1 MKIANPLSP
10 PPLAKGGLPA
20 MPVGM
25 RDLKPILLAMVHLNN
40 FYNQTPELSTKRHLE
55 TSGKYLRA
63 NIFFPKR

>member
-1 MKIANPLSP
+1 
-10 PPLAKGGLPA
+10 

-25 RDLKPILLAMVHLNN
+25 RDLKAILLAMVHLNN

-55 TSGKYLRA
+55 ASGKYLRA